1 MLKFKTHFLKII
13 VKINYREAPILKR
26 DTEKQIMF
34 MVTDVRYIR
43 TVKCIYFILKY
54 KFFFI

>member
-13 VKINYREAPILKR
+13 VQINYYEGPILKR

-34 MVTDVRYIR
+34 MVTDVRYNR
-43 TVKCIYFILKY
+43 TVKCIYIILKY
-54 KFFFI
+54 N

>member
-13 VKINYREAPILKR
+13 VKINYYEGPSILKR

-43 TVKCIYFILKY
+43 MVKCIYFILKY
-54 KFFFI
+54 N